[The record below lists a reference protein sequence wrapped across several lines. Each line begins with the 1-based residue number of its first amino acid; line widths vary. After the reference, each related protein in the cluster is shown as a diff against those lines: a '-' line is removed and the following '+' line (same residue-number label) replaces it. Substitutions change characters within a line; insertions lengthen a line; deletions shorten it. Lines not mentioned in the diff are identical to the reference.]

1 MARMLRQRGIFIDTS
16 NSDGRHLPNINH
28 NNWISVTLPFHMV
41 YRSSSEIMES
51 VICSIQSREATIGK
65 HNLSTQGSRTVSI
78 PFKHSNVV
86 YDLWDDA
93 EIAAIVV
100 HFRTMQAML
109 ALDRAFLFGTW
120 NLPSLDLD
128 DK

>member
-1 MARMLRQRGIFIDTS
+1 MIRMLRQRGIFIDTS
-16 NSDGRHLPNINH
+16 NLDGRHLPNINYS
-28 NNWISVTLPFHMV
+28 NWISVTLPFDMV
-41 YRSSSEIMES
+41 YSNSPRIMEF
-51 VICSIQSREATIGK
+51 VIRSIQSREATIGQ

-78 PFKHSNVV
+78 PFKPNVV
-86 YDLWDDA
+86 YDIWDDA

-100 HFRTMQAML
+100 HFRTMQKML

-120 NLPSLDLD
+120 NLPSLDLE